1 MTTFTLNRNLDATDC
16 LFVALNDTC
25 YADWKA
31 SQRLDEADI
40 RRYTDDNSFIARIR
54 KFFTGR

>member
-25 YADWKA
+25 YADWRA
-31 SQRLDEADI
+31 SQKLEAADY
-40 RRYTDDNSFIARIR
+40 RRYTEDDSFIKRIR
-54 KFFTGR
+54 KFFTRR